1 MIVVV
6 ASAIDDEALS
16 LVDRWRSDIAIL
28 TPLDMSSP
36 GWRIELDD
44 PRSYFVAAGGR
55 YCSTDIDGVL
65 TRLPAVPAAEMLVV
79 AHEDREY
86 AACEATATLAW
97 WLATLRCPVVNTP
110 TPASLVGPTR
120 HPMQWRAVAGELGV
134 PTHPALCDPLL
145 GADVESVTWCAVLD
159 GQPLEDHD
167 DDQDHETRRWA
178 TALAA
183 TASSR
188 LCAFGF
194 AEPTSGLCAVSP
206 VPPLTDGLLDR
217 LDKVFA

>member
-36 GWRIELDD
+36 GWRLEMDD
-44 PRSYFVAAGGR
+44 PRSYFVAAGAR
-55 YCSTDIDGVL
+55 YCSADVDGVL
-65 TRLPAVPAAEMLVV
+65 IRLSAVPAAEMLVV

-97 WLATLRCPVVNTP
+97 WLATLQCPVVNTP
-110 TPASLVGPTR
+110 TPASLIGRTR
-120 HPMQWRAVAGELGV
+120 HPMHWRSIAGELGV
-134 PTHPALCDPLL
+134 PTHPALCDPLV
-145 GADVESVTWCAVLD
+145 GADVESVTWCAVVD
-159 GQPLEDHD
+159 GQPVDDH
-167 DDQDHETRRWA
+167 DHETRRWA

-183 TASSR
+183 TAPTR

-194 AEPTSGLCAVSP
+194 AEPTPGLCAVSQ
-206 VPPLTDGLLDR
+206 VPPLTDGLLER
-217 LDKVFA
+217 LDEVFA